1 MFECFNCG
9 EKAVLWMNDWSFEDY
24 GMEGEGL
31 IHVLRCTNCGA
42 RITYEVPDRC
52 NGDVD
57 CHEGCSG
64 EAACL

>member
-9 EKAVLWMNDWSFEDY
+9 EKAVLWMNDWTFEDY

-42 RITYEVPDRC
+42 RITYEVPDC
-52 NGDVD
+52 KD
-57 CHEGCSG
+57 
-64 EAACL
+64 EAEEEAGR